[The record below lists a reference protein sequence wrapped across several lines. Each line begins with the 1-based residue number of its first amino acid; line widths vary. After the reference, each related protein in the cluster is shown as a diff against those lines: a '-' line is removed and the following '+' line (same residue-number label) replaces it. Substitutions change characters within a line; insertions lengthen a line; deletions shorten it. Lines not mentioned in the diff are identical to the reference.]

1 MEASLAWARVVEKQ
15 SHLKYIW
22 KLESIG
28 LDDGQVGCV
37 VEETREIK
45 NNIKVLFCL
54 HNNINS
60 NATY

>member
-15 SHLKYIW
+15 SHLKYFW
-22 KLESIG
+22 KMESVG

-37 VEETREIK
+37 VEWMREIK
-45 NNIKVLFCL
+45 DNAKVFCL
-54 HNNINS
+54 NNNINS